1 MKIVNKKSDKIV
13 IDSLFY
19 PLEIKSYLG
28 LLILFS
34 TSFLIIPGILALGY
48 IFRIVSYAI
57 DGRDEHPGFNNWK
70 NMFRDGLIFLGM
82 GLIFGIVFYTLLWFL
97 ETFII
102 GDVDL
107 NLSSVI
113 VAAIYTSLFNALF
126 VMSLAHMVD
135 EKSFTAAFEFKKIFK
150 FIKEVGWVKYL
161 ALILFMTLFGGLI
174 NLLIELIPPALGLPV
189 LGGIPMVI
197 TTAMLAYTYLFSF
210 EGRLTGL
217 LYPK

>member
-1 MKIVNKKSDKIV
+1 
-13 IDSLFY
+13 
-19 PLEIKSYLG
+19 
-28 LLILFS
+28 
-34 TSFLIIPGILALGY
+34 
-48 IFRIVSYAI
+48 
-57 DGRDEHPGFNNWK
+57 
-70 NMFRDGLIFLGM
+70 MFRDGLIFLGM

-197 TTAMLAYTYLFSF
+197 TTAMMAYTYLFSF
-210 EGRLTGL
+210 EAD
-217 LYPK
+217 